1 MINMGLVKATPLAAG
16 YDLPVYGNH
25 MVYPGE
31 TKLIPTGVSITF
43 PPRIFGM
50 IFGRSSTA
58 LKKKLLVIPGVIDN
72 DYTGELMISVTS
84 LDEHYV
90 VKIKDGSRI
99 AQLVPFMHL
108 DAELPINEI
117 IVKEARG
124 ERGFGS
130 TG

>member
-1 MINMGLVKATPLAAG
+1 MGLVKATPLAAG

-31 TKLIPTGVSITF
+31 TKLIPTGVSLQF
-43 PPRIFGM
+43 PPGIFGM

-58 LKKKLLVIPGVIDN
+58 IKKKLLVVPGVIDN
-72 DYTGELMISVTS
+72 DYTGELMVAVTS

-90 VKIKDGSRI
+90 VKVKDGSRI
-99 AQLVPFMHL
+99 AQLVLFPHL
-108 DAELPINEI
+108 NAELPTREI
-117 IVKEARG
+117 LVQGVRG
-124 ERGFGS
+124 EKGFGS